1 MVSGKHILRSA
12 ALALALFVGSAEAE
26 TQSGQVRLENKADLT
41 WLMFES
47 STTPALG
54 IALPATVGWKAR
66 SLDGPVKIDLS
77 TNYAAFIE
85 QWELTLKR
93 ESDSDQKHPL
103 RQWRGPAAAFDA
115 GVTWD
120 GSVEAGPPL
129 RPGETVVA
137 LLRVRDIAGNV
148 DEAEPQT
155 MLVSRYLMPKQRR
168 DYSAVTRQRRNSVA
182 GGNPPTRQT
191 IPVSGYLLDVRIAG
205 DPDAAPMHI
214 AGLAMDDE
222 GGGNWHLAQI
232 LPAGDYELKVQTERP
247 IIGGTRLVSIGRLPL
262 TVPRDADRFATVKG
276 TGDLERTPH
285 SLPADGLKRDG
296 AISGRDAVRL
306 TLRKPD
312 DPMGRYALALLD
324 PDKPAALYRDK
335 RKRSILRASPE
346 PRDIPWGSKQDPVLP
361 SKPIK
366 MRARFPAQGAKRL
379 TLPHTDLNAEK
390 LFVSLRSENEAP
402 LYLTPDEHF
411 AVEHLQGKLFFTAA
425 GRAAI
430 EDFAKTT
437 SDPASIDVAYYVR
450 PSIAGFSTLR
460 PDGEMF
466 LIADNGADHD
476 ETFQKAPSTEGPND
490 DAESGWF
497 ARNFGWLMAD

>member
-1 MVSGKHILRSA
+1 MIKGKQILCSA
-12 ALALALFVGSAEAE
+12 SLAFALFVGSAKAE
-26 TQSGQVRLENKADLT
+26 TQSGQVRLENNADMT

-47 STTPALG
+47 TTTPALG
-54 IALPATVGWKAR
+54 IALPATIGWKAR

-85 QWELTLKR
+85 QWELALYR
-93 ESDSDQKHPL
+93 ESDSHQKHPL

-168 DYSAVTRQRRNSVA
+168 DYSAITYQRRNSVA
-182 GGNPPTRQT
+182 IGNPPAKQT

-205 DPDAAPMHI
+205 DPNAAPMHI

-222 GGGNWHLAQI
+222 GGGNWHMSQI
-232 LPAGDYELKVQTERP
+232 LPAGDYNLKIQTQRP
-247 IIGGTRLVSIGRLPL
+247 ILGGMRLVSVGRL
-262 TVPRDADRFATVKG
+262 TASVPNDVDRFATVKG
-276 TGDLERTPH
+276 TGDLERKNN
-285 SLPADGLKRDG
+285 SLPVEGMKSDGVV
-296 AISGRDAVRL
+296 SGRDAVRL
-306 TLRKPD
+306 TLRNPD
-312 DPMGRYALALLD
+312 DPNGRYALAILD
-324 PDKPAALYRDK
+324 PSREAPLYRDK
-335 RKRSILRASPE
+335 RKRSVVRINPA

-366 MRARFPAQGAKRL
+366 MRARFPAEGAKRL
-379 TLPHTDLNAEK
+379 TLPHTDLSAEK
-390 LFVSLRSENEAP
+390 LFVSLRSSTAAP
-402 LYLTPDEHF
+402 TYLSSDQHF
-411 AVEHLQGKLFFTAA
+411 EVEHLQGKLFFTAE
-425 GRAAI
+425 GQVAI
-430 EDFAKTT
+430 EEFVETAGNG
-437 SDPASIDVAYYVR
+437 ASVDVAYYVR
-450 PSIAGFSTLR
+450 PSIAGLSTKR

-466 LIADNGADHD
+466 LISDNGAGH
-476 ETFQKAPSTEGPND
+476 ERPFQKAPSAGGGGDPE
-490 DAESGWF
+490 AGWF
-497 ARNFGWLMAD
+497 ARNFGWLVAD